1 MRYWLCF
8 IAAATL
14 LTAPAAA
21 QPASSDSKTASSAPQ
36 NQAAKDG
43 KTAAAQPAKTPQPA
57 KPAVKDDSIVNYDVN
72 GSNASDAM
80 GGAP

>member
-1 MRYWLCF
+1 MRYWLCLTG
-8 IAAATL
+8 AAML

-21 QPASSDSKTASSAPQ
+21 QPTSNDSKTVSSAPQ

-43 KTAAAQPAKTPQPA
+43 KAVAAQPAKTPQPA
-57 KPAVKDDSIVNYDVN
+57 APAVKDDSIANYDAN